1 MIEVDWEELKRE
13 NQQVQY
19 IDLTKPAPLKSG
31 DFITIIQYTRNGE
44 DLSASSSVSSLIG
57 ELRVLRVNI
66 VIDFLIS
73 RIVLFTLSLV

>member
-44 DLSASSSVSSLIG
+44 QW
-57 ELRVLRVNI
+57 R
-66 VIDFLIS
+66 F
-73 RIVLFTLSLV
+73 